1 MAGPSLYIKSLKFIY
16 KSIEACL
23 GTTGQA
29 DDEVE
34 REENGDESLAVVLH
48 NRILVT
54 QSRDDRL
61 RTSKLYGMF
70 NVTGAVYMKV
80 IYQFFGNSSMSSL
93 L

>member
-1 MAGPSLYIKSLKFIY
+1 MSR
-16 KSIEACL
+16 EACL
-23 GTTGQA
+23 GATGQA

-54 QSRDDRL
+54 ESRDDRL
-61 RTSKLYGMF
+61 RPSKLYGMF

-80 IYQFFGNSSMSSL
+80 IYQFFGNLSMSSL